1 VAATTPAR
9 GGSTTIDPLVR
20 LLAAGRPDAANY
32 HRVFTERQRG
42 GGMWRVALR
51 DLQWRRRRFVIA
63 VLATSLVF
71 GMTLLMT
78 GFSGSLH
85 NEGPRIVAAVGADAW
100 LVADGAPGP
109 FTTSTPVRAAEA
121 QRVAAAP
128 GIVRADPLVIL
139 HSTIRRPTVRDVNV
153 IGTRPGGLGSPPLT
167 EGRAM
172 AAPGEVVAD
181 SALGLR
187 PGDRI
192 ELSGRQLQVV
202 GLADRV
208 TWYFGTP
215 TVFLAL
221 QDAQAVAF
229 DRQPLA
235 MAIVTEGVPR
245 PAPTGL
251 DVLSNEQ
258 ATVDLERPL
267 VRGTQSIDL
276 INVLLWLVAAGII
289 GSIVYL
295 SALERLREFAVFKA
309 TGAANCSLLAGLALQ
324 AVVLSAT
331 AAVLAV
337 GIARLLAPLFPF
349 AVEIPPLA
357 FPRLVVLAMLVGLA
371 ASVAGLRRA
380 VSVQPAL
387 AFGGP

>member
-1 VAATTPAR
+1 
-9 GGSTTIDPLVR
+9 
-20 LLAAGRPDAANY
+20 
-32 HRVFTERQRG
+32 
-42 GGMWRVALR
+42 MWRVALR

-85 NEGPRIVAAVGADAW
+85 NEGPRIVTAVGADAW
-100 LVADGAPGP
+100 LVAGGAPGP
-109 FTTSTPVRAAEA
+109 FTTSTPLRAADA
-121 QRVAAAP
+121 DRVAATP
-128 GIVRADPLVIL
+128 GVVRADPLVIL
-139 HSTIRRPTVRDVNV
+139 HSTLRRPSVRDVNV
-153 IGTRPGGLGSPPLT
+153 IGARPGGLGSPPLA
-167 EGRAM
+167 EGRAI
-172 AAPGEVVAD
+172 AGPGELVAD
-181 SALGLR
+181 TALGLR
-187 PGDRI
+187 VGDRI
-192 ELSGRQLQVV
+192 ELSGRQLKVV

-215 TVFLAL
+215 TIFLAL

-235 MAIVTEGVPR
+235 MAIITKGVPR
-245 PAPTGL
+245 TAPPGL

-309 TGAANCSLLAGLALQ
+309 TGAANRSLLAGLVLQ

-349 AVEIPPLA
+349 AVEIPALA

-380 VSVQPAL
+380 VAVQPAL

>member
-1 VAATTPAR
+1 
-9 GGSTTIDPLVR
+9 
-20 LLAAGRPDAANY
+20 
-32 HRVFTERQRG
+32 
-42 GGMWRVALR
+42 MWRVALR

-100 LVADGAPGP
+100 LVAGGAPGP
-109 FTTSTPVRAAEA
+109 FTTSTPVRDAEA

-128 GIVRADPLVIL
+128 GVVRADPLVIL

-153 IGTRPGGLGSPPLT
+153 IGVRPGGLGSPALA
-167 EGRAM
+167 EGRAVTG
-172 AAPGEVVAD
+172 PGEVVAD
-181 SALGLR
+181 TALGLR

-208 TWYFGTP
+208 TWFFGTP

-229 DRQPLA
+229 DHQPLA

-245 PAPTGL
+245 PAPAGL
-251 DVLSNEQ
+251 EVLSNEQ

-295 SALERLREFAVFKA
+295 SALERLREFAVLKA
-309 TGAANCSLLAGLALQ
+309 TGASNRSLLAGLALQ

-357 FPRLVVLAMLVGLA
+357 FPRLVVLAMLVGLV